1 MTINEAAFSPATD
14 LKGVGVKT
22 GEGLRTLGI
31 CSIYD
36 LLFYFPY
43 RYDELASL
51 PLDQLMDGQKVMLK
65 GIVATTPYQ
74 NFFGYHKSRVSF
86 KMRIDHDIIMV
97 NFFNQPWLTKQLE
110 IGQEVAIYGKYN
122 LAKQSLSA
130 YKLVA
135 KSHGDDGMAPV
146 YSVNR
151 HIKQKKLQSLID
163 EAIAEYGSQIGNAVP
178 DWLRKKYQLMSD
190 QELVEGMHH
199 PKSPAQAKAARRSA
213 VFREFFIFQM
223 QMALMA
229 SSNRQHQG
237 QAKKYDLKEIAALTK
252 ALPFDLSPDQKQAI
266 NEIFADMFVDRQ
278 MHRLLQGDVG
288 SGKTIVAVFAI
299 YGAITAGYQAAL
311 MVPTEIL
318 ASQHFKK
325 IDDLLRPFGVRVALL
340 TGSTK
345 AMERREIYKELADGT
360 INCVIGTHA
369 LIQDK
374 VAFKKLGLV
383 IIDEQHRFGVAQ
395 RLALLNK
402 GDHPDLLAMTA
413 TPIPRTLALTVYGD
427 MDLSEIRHLPAGRK
441 PIISSWKTS
450 SEMDQVYALMHE
462 QLAQGFQIYAVTP
475 LISESATIDLENA
488 EELYK
493 KLAHDFPDQHVVLL
507 HGQMNGEEKEEI
519 MSQFS
524 AGQIDILVAT
534 SVIEVGVDVAN
545 ANMMVIFDADRF
557 GLSQLHQ
564 LRGRIGRG
572 QTQSYCVFLADPKT
586 AAGKQRMQIVAA
598 TTNGFKLAEE
608 DLKMRG
614 EGDLFGKAQ
623 SGLPEF
629 KVGNAVTDYKTLVA
643 AKEVASEIVASDPD
657 LAGDELADL
666 KRVLDY
672 NRLVQARA

>member
-1 MTINEAAFSPATD
+1 MTINEAAFNPATD

-190 QELVEGMHH
+190 QELVKGMHH

-441 PIISSWKTS
+441 PIVSSWKTS
-450 SEMDQVYALMHE
+450 SEMDQVYALMRE
-462 QLAQGFQIYAVTP
+462 QLARGFQIYAVTP

-493 KLAHDFPDQHVVLL
+493 KLAHDFPGQHVVLL
-507 HGQMNGEEKEEI
+507 HGQMSGEEKEEI

>member
-450 SEMDQVYALMHE
+450 SEMDQVYALMRE
-462 QLAQGFQIYAVTP
+462 QLARGFQIYAVTP

-507 HGQMNGEEKEEI
+507 HGQMSGEEKEEI

>member
-1 MTINEAAFSPATD
+1 MTINEAAFNPATD

-190 QELVEGMHH
+190 QELVKGMQH

-450 SEMDQVYALMHE
+450 SEMDQVYALMRE
-462 QLAQGFQIYAVTP
+462 QLARGFQIYAVTP

-493 KLAHDFPDQHVVLL
+493 KLAHDFPGQHVVLL
-507 HGQMNGEEKEEI
+507 HGQMSGEEKEEI

>member
-1 MTINEAAFSPATD
+1 MTINEAAFNPATD

-190 QELVEGMHH
+190 QELVKGMHH

-229 SSNRQHQG
+229 SSNRQHKG

-450 SEMDQVYALMHE
+450 SEMDQVYALMRE
-462 QLAQGFQIYAVTP
+462 QLARGFQIYAVTP

-493 KLAHDFPDQHVVLL
+493 KLAHDFPGQHVVLL
-507 HGQMNGEEKEEI
+507 HGQMSGEEKEEI

>member
-1 MTINEAAFSPATD
+1 MTINEAAFNPATD

-190 QELVEGMHH
+190 QELVKGMHH

-450 SEMDQVYALMHE
+450 SEMDQVYALMRE
-462 QLAQGFQIYAVTP
+462 QLARGFQIYAVTP

-488 EELYK
+488 EDLYK
-493 KLAHDFPDQHVVLL
+493 KLAHDFPGQHVVLL
-507 HGQMNGEEKEEI
+507 HGQMSGEEKEEI

>member
-1 MTINEAAFSPATD
+1 MTINEAAFNPATD

-190 QELVEGMHH
+190 QELVKGMHH

-450 SEMDQVYALMHE
+450 SEMDQVYALMRE
-462 QLAQGFQIYAVTP
+462 QLARGFQIYAVTP

-493 KLAHDFPDQHVVLL
+493 KLAHDFPGQHVVLL
-507 HGQMNGEEKEEI
+507 HGQMSGDEKEEI

>member
-1 MTINEAAFSPATD
+1 MTINEAAFNPATD

-151 HIKQKKLQSLID
+151 HIKQQKLQSLID

-190 QELVEGMHH
+190 QELVKGMHH

-450 SEMDQVYALMHE
+450 SEMDQVYALMRE
-462 QLAQGFQIYAVTP
+462 QLARGFQIYAVTP

-493 KLAHDFPDQHVVLL
+493 KLAHDFPGQHVVLL
-507 HGQMNGEEKEEI
+507 HGQMSGEEKEEI

>member
-1 MTINEAAFSPATD
+1 MTINEAAFNPATD

-86 KMRIDHDIIMV
+86 KMRIDHDIIMI

-190 QELVEGMHH
+190 QELVKGMHH

-450 SEMDQVYALMHE
+450 SEMDQVYALMRE
-462 QLAQGFQIYAVTP
+462 QLARGFQIYAVTP

-493 KLAHDFPDQHVVLL
+493 KLAHDFPGQHVVLL
-507 HGQMNGEEKEEI
+507 HGQMSGEEKEEI

-598 TTNGFKLAEE
+598 TTNVFKLAEE
-608 DLKMRG
+608 DLNMRG

>member
-51 PLDQLMDGQKVMLK
+51 PLDQLLDGQKVMLK

-97 NFFNQPWLTKQLE
+97 NFFNQPWLCKQLE

-450 SEMDQVYALMHE
+450 SEMDQVYALMRE
-462 QLAQGFQIYAVTP
+462 QLARGFQIYAVTP

-493 KLAHDFPDQHVVLL
+493 KLAHDFPGQHVVLL
-507 HGQMNGEEKEEI
+507 HGQMSGEEKEEI

-643 AKEVASEIVASDPD
+643 AKEVASEIVTSDPD

>member
-1 MTINEAAFSPATD
+1 MTINEAAFNPATD

-190 QELVEGMHH
+190 QELVKGMHH

-450 SEMDQVYALMHE
+450 SEMDQVYALMRE
-462 QLAQGFQIYAVTP
+462 QLARGFQIYAVTP

-493 KLAHDFPDQHVVLL
+493 KLAHDFPGQHVVLL
-507 HGQMNGEEKEEI
+507 HGQMSGEEKEEI

>member
-1 MTINEAAFSPATD
+1 
-14 LKGVGVKT
+14 
-22 GEGLRTLGI
+22 
-31 CSIYD
+31 
-36 LLFYFPY
+36 
-43 RYDELASL
+43 
-51 PLDQLMDGQKVMLK
+51 MDGQKVMLK

-190 QELVEGMHH
+190 QELVKGMHH

-450 SEMDQVYALMHE
+450 SEMDQVYALMRE
-462 QLAQGFQIYAVTP
+462 QLARGFQIYAVTP

-493 KLAHDFPDQHVVLL
+493 KLAHDFPGQHVVLL
-507 HGQMNGEEKEEI
+507 HGQMSGEEKEEI

>member
-1 MTINEAAFSPATD
+1 
-14 LKGVGVKT
+14 
-22 GEGLRTLGI
+22 
-31 CSIYD
+31 
-36 LLFYFPY
+36 
-43 RYDELASL
+43 
-51 PLDQLMDGQKVMLK
+51 
-65 GIVATTPYQ
+65 
-74 NFFGYHKSRVSF
+74 
-86 KMRIDHDIIMV
+86 
-97 NFFNQPWLTKQLE
+97 
-110 IGQEVAIYGKYN
+110 
-122 LAKQSLSA
+122 
-130 YKLVA
+130 
-135 KSHGDDGMAPV
+135 
-146 YSVNR
+146 
-151 HIKQKKLQSLID
+151 
-163 EAIAEYGSQIGNAVP
+163 
-178 DWLRKKYQLMSD
+178 
-190 QELVEGMHH
+190 
-199 PKSPAQAKAARRSA
+199 
-213 VFREFFIFQM
+213 
-223 QMALMA
+223 
-229 SSNRQHQG
+229 
-237 QAKKYDLKEIAALTK
+237 
-252 ALPFDLSPDQKQAI
+252 
-266 NEIFADMFVDRQ
+266 
-278 MHRLLQGDVG
+278 
-288 SGKTIVAVFAI
+288 AVFAI

-450 SEMDQVYALMHE
+450 SEMDQVYALMRE
-462 QLAQGFQIYAVTP
+462 QLARGFQIYAVTP

-507 HGQMNGEEKEEI
+507 HGQMSGEEKEEI

>member
-1 MTINEAAFSPATD
+1 MTINEAAFNPATD

-190 QELVEGMHH
+190 QELVKGMHH

-252 ALPFDLSPDQKQAI
+252 ALPFDLSPDQKQSI

-450 SEMDQVYALMHE
+450 SEMDQVYALMRE
-462 QLAQGFQIYAVTP
+462 QLARGFQIYAVTP

-493 KLAHDFPDQHVVLL
+493 KLAHDFPGQHVVLL
-507 HGQMNGEEKEEI
+507 HGQMSGEEKEEI

>member
-1 MTINEAAFSPATD
+1 MTINEAAFNPATD

-74 NFFGYHKSRVSF
+74 NVFGYHKSRVSF

-122 LAKQSLSA
+122 LATQSLSA

-151 HIKQKKLQSLID
+151 HITQKKLQSLID

-190 QELVEGMHH
+190 QELVKGMHH

-450 SEMDQVYALMHE
+450 SEMDQVYALMRE
-462 QLAQGFQIYAVTP
+462 QLARGFQIYAVTP

-493 KLAHDFPDQHVVLL
+493 KLAHDFPGQHVVLL
-507 HGQMNGEEKEEI
+507 HGQMSGEEKEEI

-557 GLSQLHQ
+557 GLGQLHQ

>member
-1 MTINEAAFSPATD
+1 M
-14 LKGVGVKT
+14 
-22 GEGLRTLGI
+22 
-31 CSIYD
+31 
-36 LLFYFPY
+36 
-43 RYDELASL
+43 
-51 PLDQLMDGQKVMLK
+51 
-65 GIVATTPYQ
+65 
-74 NFFGYHKSRVSF
+74 
-86 KMRIDHDIIMV
+86 
-97 NFFNQPWLTKQLE
+97 
-110 IGQEVAIYGKYN
+110 
-122 LAKQSLSA
+122 
-130 YKLVA
+130 
-135 KSHGDDGMAPV
+135 
-146 YSVNR
+146 
-151 HIKQKKLQSLID
+151 
-163 EAIAEYGSQIGNAVP
+163 
-178 DWLRKKYQLMSD
+178 
-190 QELVEGMHH
+190 
-199 PKSPAQAKAARRSA
+199 
-213 VFREFFIFQM
+213 
-223 QMALMA
+223 
-229 SSNRQHQG
+229 
-237 QAKKYDLKEIAALTK
+237 
-252 ALPFDLSPDQKQAI
+252 
-266 NEIFADMFVDRQ
+266 
-278 MHRLLQGDVG
+278 
-288 SGKTIVAVFAI
+288 
-299 YGAITAGYQAAL
+299 
-311 MVPTEIL
+311 
-318 ASQHFKK
+318 
-325 IDDLLRPFGVRVALL
+325 

-345 AMERREIYKELADGT
+345 AMQRREIYKELADGT

-450 SEMDQVYALMHE
+450 SEMDQVYALMRE

-493 KLAHDFPDQHVVLL
+493 QLAHDFPDQHVVLL

-666 KRVLDY
+666 KRVLVY

>member
-1 MTINEAAFSPATD
+1 MILSW
-14 LKGVGVKT
+14 
-22 GEGLRTLGI
+22 
-31 CSIYD
+31 SI
-36 LLFYFPY
+36 
-43 RYDELASL
+43 
-51 PLDQLMDGQKVMLK
+51 
-65 GIVATTPYQ
+65 
-74 NFFGYHKSRVSF
+74 
-86 KMRIDHDIIMV
+86 
-97 NFFNQPWLTKQLE
+97 FFNQPWLTKQLE

-190 QELVEGMHH
+190 QELVKGMHH

-450 SEMDQVYALMHE
+450 SEMDQVYALMRE
-462 QLAQGFQIYAVTP
+462 QLARGFQIYAVTP

-493 KLAHDFPDQHVVLL
+493 KLAHDFPGQHVVLL
-507 HGQMNGEEKEEI
+507 HGQMSGEEKEEI

>member
-1 MTINEAAFSPATD
+1 MTINEAAFNPATD

-190 QELVEGMHH
+190 QELVKGMHH

-252 ALPFDLSPDQKQAI
+252 ALSFDLSPDQKQAI

-450 SEMDQVYALMHE
+450 SEMDQVYALMRE
-462 QLAQGFQIYAVTP
+462 QLARGFQIYAVTP

-493 KLAHDFPDQHVVLL
+493 KLAHDFPGQHVVLL
-507 HGQMNGEEKEEI
+507 HGQMSGEEKEEI

>member
-450 SEMDQVYALMHE
+450 SEMDQVYALMRK

-507 HGQMNGEEKEEI
+507 HGQMSGEEKEEI

>member
-450 SEMDQVYALMHE
+450 SEMDQVYALMRK

>member
-1 MTINEAAFSPATD
+1 MTINEAAFNPATD

-190 QELVEGMHH
+190 QELVKGMHH

-402 GDHPDLLAMTA
+402 EDHPDLLAMTA

-450 SEMDQVYALMHE
+450 SEMDQVYALMRE
-462 QLAQGFQIYAVTP
+462 QLARGFQIYAVTP

-493 KLAHDFPDQHVVLL
+493 KLAHDFPGQHVVLL
-507 HGQMNGEEKEEI
+507 HGQMSGEEKEEI